1 MRRLTPAQERQR
13 IDQTAQALATIN
25 RQQEQLEKEAVQLIA
40 HGEYIENNPEYK
52 KLVADMEKALRIS
65 SEGKAERSASITD
78 PGVKKAYEALEEE
91 YAALHTMLDAR
102 LAAGL
107 TQADVAKRMGTT
119 VSAVSRL
126 EASLR
131 SEKHSPS
138 YATLKKYAH
147 ACGKKLLVQM
157 V

>member
-1 MRRLTPAQERQR
+1 MANT
-13 IDQTAQALATIN
+13 
-25 RQQEQLEKEAVQLIA
+25 
-40 HGEYIENNPEYK
+40 EYK
-52 KLVADMEKALRIS
+52 PVAHDAAFNKKILA
-65 SEGKAERSASITD
+65 K

-91 YAALHTMLDAR
+91 YAALHAMLDAR
-102 LAAGL
+102 LTAGL

-138 YATLKKYAH
+138 YATLKKYAQ

>member
-1 MRRLTPAQERQR
+1 MVNT
-13 IDQTAQALATIN
+13 
-25 RQQEQLEKEAVQLIA
+25 
-40 HGEYIENNPEYK
+40 EYK
-52 KLVADMEKALRIS
+52 PVAHDAAFKKKILA
-65 SEGKAERSASITD
+65 K

-91 YAALHTMLDAR
+91 YAALHAMLDAR

-138 YATLKKYAH
+138 YATLKKYAQ

-157 V
+157 A

>member
-1 MRRLTPAQERQR
+1 MV
-13 IDQTAQALATIN
+13 N
-25 RQQEQLEKEAVQLIA
+25 F
-40 HGEYIENNPEYK
+40 EYK
-52 KLVADMEKALRIS
+52 PVAHDATFKKKILT
-65 SEGKAERSASITD
+65 K
-78 PGVKKAYEALEEE
+78 PGVKKAYAALEEE
-91 YAALHTMLDAR
+91 YATLHAMLDAR
-102 LAAGL
+102 LDAGL

-138 YATLKKYAH
+138 YATLKKYAQ

>member
-1 MRRLTPAQERQR
+1 MA
-13 IDQTAQALATIN
+13 N
-25 RQQEQLEKEAVQLIA
+25 S
-40 HGEYIENNPEYK
+40 EYK
-52 KLVADMEKALRIS
+52 PVAHDAAYKKKILA
-65 SEGKAERSASITD
+65 K
-78 PGVKKAYEALEEE
+78 PGVKKAYAALEEE

-102 LAAGL
+102 LTAGL

-138 YATLKKYAH
+138 YATLKKYAQ